1 MSSGISSIAS
11 YYQTQTNTIAAEIA
25 SIGQQISTGTK
36 VLTVSQQKTVAT
48 LSKKASSYSTPEA
61 SIKNAQSV
69 VALAET
75 GLSSIKSLLQQMQ
88 VLAEQASDKQLASSD
103 STSFNNRFQA
113 LVTKI
118 GKDATS
124 AGLKGTNLLS
134 GTAGVN
140 VSTDITGDANS
151 RMRINSVNV
160 YGMLT
165 AGILSGVAVDTP
177 QNATQAISQIQGAL
191 LQIQSGQTTLQNAS
205 TTLTKKAA
213 ALTGDVTAINT
224 QVNSITH
231 VDVKQLQAQ
240 LTALHS
246 QYNIDYNLSSQ
257 LNSLAAKNL

>member
-25 SIGQQISTGTK
+25 TINHQIITGTQ

-61 SIKNAQSV
+61 SIQNAQSV

-75 GLSSIKSLLQQMQ
+75 GLGSIKSLLQQME
-88 VLAEQASDKQLASSD
+88 VIAEQASDKQLASGD
-103 STSFNNRFQA
+103 STSFNNRFQS
-113 LVTKI
+113 LVSKI

-140 VSTDITGDANS
+140 VSTDITGDAKS
-151 RMRINSVNV
+151 RMHINAVNV

-191 LQIQSGQTTLQNAS
+191 LQIETGQTTLQNAAA
-205 TTLTKKAA
+205 TLTKKAA

-246 QYNIDYNLSSQ
+246 QYSIDYNLSSQ
-257 LNSLAAKNL
+257 LNALASKNL